1 MTMKRIGG
9 YPAINRDEQLR
20 SILDS
25 VRPDPDNEKPLDFSK
40 GFDSVPNPVRQTPCK
55 YLKKNGN
62 L

>member
-9 YPAINRDEQLR
+9 YSAINRDEQLR

-40 GFDSVPNPVRQTPCK
+40 GFDSVPNPVRHTSV
-55 YLKKNGN
+55 
-62 L
+62 